1 MLAVI
6 SDTHAT
12 DGHELRGRTLEAVR
26 EADAVIHAGDFYREP
41 VLDALLDV
49 NDAVY
54 GVTGNNDD
62 AALRERLPEERVVAV
77 EGATI
82 AVRHRS
88 RSGATG
94 LALFGRERGADL
106 VVFGH
111 SHRPEFDDSGPV
123 PLLNPGSYAQPR
135 GNRAA
140 HAELVR
146 TDDGLSGELVTP
158 AGETFASFAV
168 PVGEGDR

>member
-1 MLAVI
+1 MLVVI
-6 SDTHAT
+6 SDTHGT
-12 DGHELRGRTLEAVR
+12 DGHQLRGRTLTAVR
-26 EADAVIHAGDFYREP
+26 EADAVIHAGDFYREA
-41 VLDALLDV
+41 VLDDLRRAA
-49 NDAVY
+49 DAVY

-62 AALRERLPEERVVAV
+62 AALRERLPRERVVGY
-77 EGATI
+77 EGATV

-94 LALFGRERGADL
+94 LVMFGRERDADL

-111 SHRPEFDDSGPV
+111 SHRPEFDDSGGV

-140 HAELVR
+140 HAELTR
-146 TDDGLSGELVTP
+146 TDEGLSGALVTP
-158 AGETFASFAV
+158 DGEVFERFSV
-168 PVGEGDR
+168 PVRGP